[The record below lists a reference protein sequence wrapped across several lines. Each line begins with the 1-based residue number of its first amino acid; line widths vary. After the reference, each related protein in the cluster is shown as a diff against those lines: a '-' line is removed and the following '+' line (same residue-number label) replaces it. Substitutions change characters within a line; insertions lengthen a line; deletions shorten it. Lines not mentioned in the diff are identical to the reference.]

1 MAKRRSEKTKESL
14 EAAVESAKT
23 QKYVLKLYVAGITPR
38 SEEAIRTVTAIC
50 DEQLLDRC
58 DLEVIDLYRHPAL
71 AKCDQIIV
79 APTLIKKLPLPLRKI
94 IGSMSDKGK
103 VLVGLGLLPKES

>member
-1 MAKRRSEKTKESL
+1 MAKTPHPTTKEAM
-14 EAAVESAKT
+14 EAAVENAKT

-38 SEEAIRTVTAIC
+38 SEEAIRTVTSIC
-50 DEQLLDRC
+50 DEHLLDRC
-58 DLEVIDLYRHPAL
+58 DLEVIDLYQHPVL
-71 AKCDQIIV
+71 AKDEQIIV